1 MTISK
6 IIFRSAL
13 FTLLVGCIA
22 TSASAAESKKKKQ
35 PTKQAQ
41 EAGVMTVEG
50 EVVAVFD
57 DDYNLTGVRL
67 LTFDG
72 DTYHIKLDD
81 KGKKLAV
88 LDGMDV
94 AVTGSLNK
102 KLGKK
107 KGEKWLVLRS
117 YEELSWY

>member
-1 MTISK
+1 
-6 IIFRSAL
+6 
-13 FTLLVGCIA
+13 
-22 TSASAAESKKKKQ
+22 
-35 PTKQAQ
+35 
-41 EAGVMTVEG
+41 MTVEG

-117 YEELSWY
+117 YEELSWYEPEPKEKTAADFIEN